1 MSEEYFSRIQVLAQE
16 IQKSVDAEI
25 KPASEIGISR
35 DQSII
40 YLSMVRGTRGYIE
53 KVSHQINGCYANAW
67 YDSCAVML
75 RRLLETLIIE
85 CFEKHSIAT
94 KIKDVNGDYFYLKD
108 LIDMMIKE
116 SAWTVGRNVKAALP
130 RLKEIGDKS
139 AHSRR
144 FNAHREDIDK
154 ISKDI
159 RDVVQ
164 ELLVLANLK

>member
-1 MSEEYFSRIQVLAQE
+1 MRSEFLLEAQLLAQE
-16 IQKSVDAEI
+16 LQSSIDAEI
-25 KPASEIGISR
+25 KPPSEIAPSI
-35 DQSII
+35 DQPII
-40 YLSMVRGTRGYIE
+40 YVSMVRGTRGYIE

-67 YDSCAVML
+67 YDGCAVML

-85 CFEKHSIAT
+85 CFEQHGIAA
-94 KIKDVNGDYFYLKD
+94 KIKNASGDYLYLRD
-108 LIDMMIKE
+108 LIDLALSE
-116 SAWTVGRNVKAALP
+116 STWSLGRNVRSALP

-144 FNAHREDIDK
+144 FNAHREDIEK
-154 ISKDI
+154 LIKDI